1 MENNYNDNN
10 NLENIQLDNKE
21 NKDFYEKI
29 RKKIINYLESEKG
42 RKYKYGKYLLLAP
55 DFFYLLCKLSVNKDV
70 SISSKA
76 LLFSAIAYYISP
88 LDLLPE
94 IIVGPLGFIDDV
106 ALGAF
111 VLRKI
116 INDTSPELVEKYWL
130 GEKNVLQVIQ
140 DVLKVADEMIGS
152 GLWKKIKKL
161 FNN

>member
-10 NLENIQLDNKE
+10 NLENVQLDNIE
-21 NKDFYEKI
+21 NEDFYEKI

-42 RKYKYGKYLLLAP
+42 QKYKYGKYLLLAP
-55 DFFYLLCKLSVNKDV
+55 DFFYLLCKLSIDKDV
-70 SISSKA
+70 PVRSKA

-116 INDTSPELVEKYWL
+116 INDTAPELVERYWL
-130 GEKNVLQVIQ
+130 GEKNVLQIIQ
-140 DVLKVADEMIGS
+140 DVLKVADEMVGS

-161 FNN
+161 FKN